1 MDYPGCKGFVD
12 DLISE
17 ASAEFS
23 PAHTLRKN
31 AQERLNKVCELVDA
45 LAEELDCESVD
56 VSVNTSSKQLT
67 IMVLCDDIILE
78 ERTHPF
84 FELIKM
90 LDSFAFSKCK
100 EFLRI
105 ELNIDGLWE
114 RSSGQQKT

>member
-31 AQERLNKVCELVDA
+31 AQERLDKVCELVDA

-56 VSVNTSSKQLT
+56 VSVNTSSSSPSWFSAMTSFWKT
-67 IMVLCDDIILE
+67 
-78 ERTHPF
+78 ERIRSLNLSRCWTRLHSPSVRSF
-84 FELIKM
+84 CEL
-90 LDSFAFSKCK
+90 S
-100 EFLRI
+100 
-105 ELNIDGLWE
+105 
-114 RSSGQQKT
+114 

>member
-23 PAHTLRKN
+23 PAYTLRKN
-31 AQERLNKVCELVDA
+31 AQERLDKVCELVDA

-67 IMVLCDDIILE
+67 IMVLCDDIIW
-78 ERTHPF
+78 RTEHIRSLNSSRCWTRLHSPSVRSF
-84 FELIKM
+84 CEL
-90 LDSFAFSKCK
+90 S
-100 EFLRI
+100 
-105 ELNIDGLWE
+105 
-114 RSSGQQKT
+114 